1 MTTAARKGR
10 GTAPGF
16 QPRFKN
22 LWRLLLVSGAVMA
35 VPGAAIASQ
44 QSPAVQSS
52 RAAGDADA
60 KAFGDYLAGRF
71 AIVNRDTEAAAD
83 YYIRAVQG
91 DPDNV
96 ELVHQAFSVAVASGR
111 HDDAVQMARRLAEL
125 KEKPT
130 GLTDLVLLAD
140 DLKKNDLKAAHARLD
155 TMAKTG
161 IVELMAP
168 VITAWIDAAEGDPDK
183 ALISLDALSANKGFA
198 SFLKT
203 HRAYILD
210 FADRV
215 DQATTAYDEA
225 IALQKGS
232 DLRLVLAYGRF
243 LERHGKA
250 EQSKAVYKAY
260 LESYPS
266 NVLIEAAQKG
276 VQDDGALYPV
286 IRNAADGAAEAFFST
301 GRALAQ
307 ERSRGP
313 AVMYL
318 RLALSLKP
326 DFPVAYL
333 LLGDVLDRDG
343 QYEEALAAYQ
353 AVMKDPVLGWDA
365 RFEAAVLLNQM
376 DKPEESIKAL
386 QAMLLEQPDNLNVL
400 TSLADTLR
408 AQERFPEARAAY
420 DKVISKIGTPA
431 ERHWALFYARGI
443 TLERMS
449 QWKAAEADLRK
460 ALTLSPDQPLVL
472 NYLGY
477 SWIEQRTNLDEAL
490 AMIQKAVEQRPDD
503 GYIVDSLG
511 WALYKLGRY
520 KDAIE
525 WLEKAAALIP
535 EDPTINDHLGDAYW
549 QTGRRLDA
557 TFQWRHAAAMKPE
570 AADLA
575 KIEAKIKS
583 GLDTEKRSEK

>member
-1 MTTAARKGR
+1 MTTAAPEGR
-10 GTAPGF
+10 GKAPVS
-16 QPRFKN
+16 QLRHRR
-22 LWRLLLVSGAVMA
+22 LWQLLLVGATVMS
-35 VPGAAIASQ
+35 VPVTSFASQ
-44 QSPAVQSS
+44 QPAQGLPS
-52 RAAGDADA
+52 RATQDADA

-91 DPDNV
+91 DPNNV
-96 ELVHQAFSVAVASGR
+96 ELLHQAFSVAVASGR
-111 HDDAVQMARRLAEL
+111 HDDAVRLARRLADL

-130 GLTDLVLLAD
+130 GLTELVLLAD
-140 DLKKNDLKAAHARLD
+140 DLRKNDLKGARTRLE
-155 TMAKTG
+155 TMSKTG

-168 VITAWIDAAEGDPDK
+168 VISAWIDAAEGNGDQ
-183 ALISLDALSANKGFA
+183 ALASLDALSGNKGFT
-198 SFLKT
+198 SFMKT

-215 DQATTAYDEA
+215 DDATAAYDEA

-232 DLRLVLAYGRF
+232 DLRLALAYGRF
-243 LERHGKA
+243 LTRHGKVDQA
-250 EQSKAVYKAY
+250 KAVYKTY

-276 VQDDGALYPV
+276 SKDDGALYPV
-286 IRNAADGAAEAFFST
+286 IRGAADGAAEAFFST

-318 RLALSLKP
+318 RLALALKP
-326 DFPVAYL
+326 DFPVAHL

-343 QYEEALAAYQ
+343 QYDEALVAYQ

-365 RFEAAVLLNQM
+365 RFEAAILLGQM
-376 DKPEESIKAL
+376 DKPDESIKAL
-386 QAMLLEQPDNLNVL
+386 QAMLAEQPDNLNVL

-408 AQERFPEARAAY
+408 AQERFAEAKVAY
-420 DKVISKIGTPA
+420 DKVVAKIGTPA

-443 TLERMS
+443 TMERLER
-449 QWKAAEADLRK
+449 WKDAEADLKK
-460 ALTLSPDQPLVL
+460 ALELSPDQPLVL

-477 SWIEQRTNLDEAL
+477 SWIEQRVHLDEAL

-511 WALYKLGRY
+511 WAFYKLGRY
-520 KDAIE
+520 AEAIE

-549 QTGRRLDA
+549 QVGRRLDA
-557 TFQWRHAAAMKPE
+557 TFQWRHAAAMKPK
-570 AADLA
+570 ADDLA

-583 GLDTEKRSEK
+583 GLDAVERSEK

>member
-1 MTTAARKGR
+1 MSGSR
-10 GTAPGF
+10 PGF
-16 QPRFKN
+16 QR
-22 LWRLLLVSGAVMA
+22 LYRLLLVSGIAVA
-35 VPGAAIASQ
+35 VPMTSVASQ
-44 QSPAVQSS
+44 PAEGSRPS
-52 RAAGDADA
+52 RAQQDADA

-71 AIVNRDTEAAAD
+71 AIVNRDTDAAAD

-91 DPDNV
+91 DPTNT

-111 HDDAVQMARRLAEL
+111 HDDAVRLAKRLGEL

-130 GLTDLVLLAD
+130 GLTELVLLAD
-140 DLKKNDLKAAHARLD
+140 DLKKNDLKGARVRLEA
-155 TMAKTG
+155 MSKTG

-168 VITAWIDAAEGDPDK
+168 VVSAWIDAAEGNTDK
-183 ALISLDALSANKGFA
+183 ALASLDALGSNKGFT

-210 FADRV
+210 YADRV
-215 DQATTAYDEA
+215 DQATAAYDEA
-225 IALQKGS
+225 ITLQKGS

-243 LERHGKA
+243 LSRHGKEDQA
-250 EQSKAVYKAY
+250 KAVYKAY

-276 VQDDGALYPV
+276 VKDDGALYPV
-286 IRNAADGAAEAFFST
+286 IKSAADGAAEAFFST

-318 RLALSLKP
+318 RLALALKP
-326 DFPVAYL
+326 EFPVAYL
-333 LLGDVLDRDG
+333 LLGDVLDRDS
-343 QYEEALAAYQ
+343 QYDEALTAYQ

-365 RFEAAVLLNQM
+365 RFEAALLLGQM
-376 DKPEESIKAL
+376 EKPDESIKAL
-386 QAMLLEQPDNLNVL
+386 QAMLAEQPDNLNVL

-408 AQERFPEARAAY
+408 AQERFAEAKAAY
-420 DKVISKIGTPA
+420 DKVVAKIGTPA

-443 TLERMS
+443 TLERLNR
-449 QWKAAEADLRK
+449 WKDAEADLKK
-460 ALTLSPDQPLVL
+460 ALELSPDQPLVL

-520 KDAIE
+520 PEAIE

-549 QTGRRLDA
+549 QVGRRLDA

-570 AADLA
+570 ADALA

-583 GLDTEKRSEK
+583 GLGAEKRSEK

>member
-1 MTTAARKGR
+1 
-10 GTAPGF
+10 
-16 QPRFKN
+16 
-22 LWRLLLVSGAVMA
+22 LWRLLLISGAVIA
-35 VPGAAIASQ
+35 VPGASVASQ
-44 QSPAVQSS
+44 QKPAVQSS
-52 RAAGDADA
+52 RAAEDADA

-111 HDDAVQMARRLAEL
+111 HEDAVRMARRLAEL

-130 GLTDLVLLAD
+130 GLTELVLLAD

-155 TMAKTG
+155 SMAKTG

-168 VITAWIDAAEGDPDK
+168 VITAWIDAAEGDADK
-183 ALISLDALSANKGFA
+183 ALTSLDALAANKGFA

-215 DQATTAYDEA
+215 DQATAAYDEA

-250 EQSKAVYKAY
+250 DQAKAVYKAY

-276 VQDDGALYPV
+276 VKDDGALYPV
-286 IRNAADGAAEAFFST
+286 IQNAADGAAEAFFST

-343 QYEEALAAYQ
+343 QYDEALAAYQ

-365 RFEAAVLLNQM
+365 RFEAALLLNQM

-386 QAMLLEQPDNLNVL
+386 QAMLLEQSDNLNVL

-420 DKVISKIGTPA
+420 DKVIARIGTPA

-443 TLERMS
+443 TFERMS

-460 ALTLSPDQPLVL
+460 ALALSPDQPLVL

-520 KDAIE
+520 KEAIE

-549 QTGRRLDA
+549 QAGRRLDA
-557 TFQWRHAAAMKPE
+557 TFQWRHAAAMKPD
-570 AADLA
+570 ADDLA
-575 KIEAKIKS
+575 KIQAKIKS
-583 GLDTEKRSEK
+583 GLDTEKRTEK

>member
-1 MTTAARKGR
+1 
-10 GTAPGF
+10 
-16 QPRFKN
+16 
-22 LWRLLLVSGAVMA
+22 LWRLLLIG
-35 VPGAAIASQ
+35 GAAIAVPVAAHASQ
-44 QSPAVQSS
+44 QKPSVAQETE
-52 RAAGDADA
+52 A

-71 AIVNRDTEAAAD
+71 AISNRDTDAAAD
-83 YYIRAVQG
+83 YYIKAVAG

-111 HDDAVQMARRLAEL
+111 HDDAVRMAKRLAEL

-140 DLKKNDLKAAHARLD
+140 DLKKNDLKAAHARID
-155 TMAKTG
+155 GMAKTG

-168 VITAWIDAAEGDPDK
+168 VIAAWIDAAEGDTDG
-183 ALISLDALSANKGFA
+183 ALASLDALAANNGFA
-198 SFLKT
+198 SFQKT

-215 DQATTAYDEA
+215 DEATAAYDDA

-243 LERHGKA
+243 LTRHGKDDQA
-250 EQSKAVYKAY
+250 KAVYKAY

-266 NVLIEAAQKG
+266 NVLIEAAQSGTK
-276 VQDDGALYPV
+276 DDGALYPL
-286 IRNAADGAAEAFFST
+286 IRTAADGAAEAFFST

-318 RLALSLKP
+318 RLALALKP

-343 QYEEALAAYQ
+343 QYDEALTAYQ

-365 RFEAAVLLNQM
+365 RFEAALLLNQM
-376 DKPEESIKAL
+376 DKPDESIKAL
-386 QAMLLEQPDNLNVL
+386 QAMLAEQPDNLNVL

-408 AQERFPEARAAY
+408 AQERFPEAKAAY
-420 DKVISKIGTPA
+420 DKVVAKIGKPA

-443 TLERMS
+443 TLERLDR
-449 QWKAAEADLRK
+449 WKEAEADLRK
-460 ALTLSPDQPLVL
+460 ALELSPDQPLVL

-477 SWIEQRTNLDEAL
+477 SWIEKRTNLDEAL
-490 AMIQKAVEQRPDD
+490 AMIQKAVDQRPDD

-511 WALYKLGRY
+511 WALYQLGRY
-520 KDAIE
+520 GESIE

-549 QTGRRLDA
+549 QVGRRLDA

-575 KIEAKIKS
+575 KIQAKIKS